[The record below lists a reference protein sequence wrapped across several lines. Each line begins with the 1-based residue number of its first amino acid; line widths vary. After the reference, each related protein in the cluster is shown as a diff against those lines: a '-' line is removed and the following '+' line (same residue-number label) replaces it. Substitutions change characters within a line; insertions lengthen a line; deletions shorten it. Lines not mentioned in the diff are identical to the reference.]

1 MFDNLFEVTLLLMVG
16 TLLGAG
22 PVWLYYKGVVTKKE
36 ETIEDTQK
44 SITQKTKQNNNLKN
58 DLKNRNN
65 EIGKLNTDLDNKNKA
80 VTSLNTELEE
90 KESNIA
96 TLTSRVSTLSNEV
109 ANNIQKISTL
119 TNEAVDLTSQIE
131 DGNQKISTLTN
142 EAVDLTS
149 QIEDGNQKI
158 STLEDQLSNQI
169 QLNIE
174 TTTRAENA
182 ETRSDNAETKNQTL
196 EESITQKHQE
206 IEQLKTNMKAMQH
219 DFTVVEG
226 IGKKVS
232 TILRL
237 ANINTF
243 TKLASTDTNTI
254 NSILEKSDPRILRLT
269 DSTTWPEQAKLA
281 AENKWDDLETLKA
294 SLKRG
299 RKA

>member
-16 TLLGAG
+16 ALLGAG

-36 ETIEDTQK
+36 ETIEETQK
-44 SITQKTKQNNNLKN
+44 SITQKTKQNSKLKN
-58 DLKNRNN
+58 DLKNRDN
-65 EIGKLNTDLDNKNKA
+65 EIGKLNTDLGNKNKA
-80 VTSLNTELEE
+80 ITSLNTELEE

-109 ANNIQKISTL
+109 TNNIQKISTL
-119 TNEAVDLTSQIE
+119 NSEAVDLTSQIE
-131 DGNQKISTLTN
+131 DGYQKISTLK
-142 EAVDLTS
+142 D
-149 QIEDGNQKI
+149 QI
-158 STLEDQLSNQI
+158 SNQI

-182 ETRSDNAETKNQTL
+182 ETRADNAETKNQTF
-196 EESITQKHQE
+196 EESITQKQQD

-219 DFTVVEG
+219 DFSIIEG

>member
-16 TLLGAG
+16 ALLGAG

-36 ETIEDTQK
+36 ETIEETQK
-44 SITQKTKQNNNLKN
+44 SITQKTKQNSKLKN
-58 DLKNRNN
+58 DLKNRDN

-80 VTSLNTELEE
+80 ITSLNTELEE

-96 TLTSRVSTLSNEV
+96 TLTSRVSSLSNEV
-109 ANNIQKISTL
+109 TNNIQKISTL
-119 TNEAVDLTSQIE
+119 TSEAVDLTSQIE
-131 DGNQKISTLTN
+131 DGNQKISTLK
-142 EAVDLTS
+142 D
-149 QIEDGNQKI
+149 QI
-158 STLEDQLSNQI
+158 SNQI

-182 ETRSDNAETKNQTL
+182 ETRADNAETKNQTL
-196 EESITQKHQE
+196 EESITQKQQE

-219 DFTVVEG
+219 DFSIIEG

-254 NSILEKSDPRILRLT
+254 NSILEKTDPRILRLT

-281 AENKWDDLETLKA
+281 AENKWDDLKTLQA

>member
-44 SITQKTKQNNNLKN
+44 SITQKTKQNSKLKN
-58 DLKNRNN
+58 DLKNRDN
-65 EIGKLNTDLDNKNKA
+65 EIGKLNTDLGNKNKA
-80 VTSLNTELEE
+80 ITSLNTELEE

-96 TLTSRVSTLSNEV
+96 TLTNRVSTLSNEV
-109 ANNIQKISTL
+109 ANNI
-119 TNEAVDLTSQIE
+119 
-131 DGNQKISTLTN
+131 QKISTLTN

-219 DFTVVEG
+219 NFSIIEG

-281 AENKWDDLETLKA
+281 AENKWDDLEILKA

>member
-16 TLLGAG
+16 ALLGAG

-36 ETIEDTQK
+36 ETIENTQK
-44 SITQKTKQNNNLKN
+44 SITQKTKQNSKLKN
-58 DLKNRNN
+58 DLKNRDN
-65 EIGKLNTDLDNKNKA
+65 EIGKLNTGLINKNKA

-119 TNEAVDLTSQIE
+119 TS
-131 DGNQKISTLTN
+131 

-158 STLEDQLSNQI
+158 STLEDQISNQI

-174 TTTRAENA
+174 TTTRAEN
-182 ETRSDNAETKNQTL
+182 EETKNQTL
-196 EESITQKHQE
+196 EESITQKQQE
-206 IEQLKTNMKAMQH
+206 MEQLKTNMKAMQH
-219 DFTVVEG
+219 DFSIIDG

-243 TKLASTDTNTI
+243 TKLASTDTKTI
-254 NSILEKSDPRILRLT
+254 NSIIEKSDPRILRLT

-281 AENKWDDLETLKA
+281 AENKWDDLKTLKA
-294 SLKRG
+294 NLKRG

>member
-16 TLLGAG
+16 ALLGAG

-36 ETIEDTQK
+36 ETIEETQK
-44 SITQKTKQNNNLKN
+44 SITQKTKQNSKLKN
-58 DLKNRNN
+58 DLKNRDN
-65 EIGKLNTDLDNKNKA
+65 EIGKLNTDLGNKNKA
-80 VTSLNTELEE
+80 ITSLNTELEE

-96 TLTSRVSTLSNEV
+96 TLTSRVSSLSNEV
-109 ANNIQKISTL
+109 TNNIQKISTL
-119 TNEAVDLTSQIE
+119 TSEAVDLTSQIE
-131 DGNQKISTLTN
+131 DGNQKISTLTS

-149 QIEDGNQKI
+149 QIK
-158 STLEDQLSNQI
+158 DQISNQI

-182 ETRSDNAETKNQTL
+182 ETRADNAETKNQTL
-196 EESITQKHQE
+196 EESITQKQQE

-219 DFTVVEG
+219 DFSIIEG

-254 NSILEKSDPRILRLT
+254 NSILEKTDPRILRLT

-281 AENKWDDLETLKA
+281 AENKWDDLKTLQA

>member
-22 PVWLYYKGVVTKKE
+22 PTWLYYKGVVTKKE

-44 SITQKTKQNNNLKN
+44 SITQKTKQNSNLKN
-58 DLKNRNN
+58 DLKNKNN

-80 VTSLNTELEE
+80 VTSLNKELEK

-96 TLTSRVSTLSNEV
+96 TLTNRVSTLSNEV

-131 DGNQKISTLTN
+131 DGNQKTSTLK
-142 EAVDLTS
+142 D
-149 QIEDGNQKI
+149 QI
-158 STLEDQLSNQI
+158 SNQI

-182 ETRSDNAETKNQTL
+182 ETRADNAETKNQTL
-196 EESITQKHQE
+196 EESITQKQQE

-219 DFTVVEG
+219 DFTIVDG

-243 TKLASTDTNTI
+243 TKLASTDTQTI

-281 AENKWDDLETLKA
+281 AENKWDDLETLKS